1 MRSGRLGQ
9 ETLTGNFLSILET
22 LVRNQVEFI
31 VVGGIAAGLR
41 GAPVMTLDLDV
52 SHSADP
58 ANVSRILTALES
70 TIRRATSRRKYCKLG
85 PIFRAPESAASSAG
99 INASMR
105 VAT

>member
-41 GAPVMTLDLDV
+41 GAPVMTPPHNRPELIQG
-52 SHSADP
+52 SADVLLRTAVSVNLYP
-58 ANVSRILTALES
+58 AKSWF
-70 TIRRATSRRKYCKLG
+70 RRKLLG
-85 PIFRAPESAASSAG
+85 FPAWPYGGPDGRARASHDPLE
-99 INASMR
+99 
-105 VAT
+105 